1 MPGGLTTADGT
12 PLKIKLRRTQRRR
25 QWVAVGLVAPLFLF
39 MVFVFAVPIVVVLL
53 ESVDNP
59 EVVEGLPRTTKEIQA
74 WDGKALPPEPVYAAL
89 AADLRVANQDR
100 GLIGR
105 LGKRLNFEIG
115 GFRSLIFRSA
125 QRIGDVQTG
134 PYKDAFIQ
142 INPNWGSRDYWAAIK
157 RNASSLTDHYM
168 LASIDRQRNADGDI
182 VRVRAD
188 EAIFIDMFLRTFWIS
203 LLVTLGCLVLGYPVA
218 FLLATVPARIS
229 NLLMFFVL
237 LPFWTALLVR
247 TTAWIVLLQREGLV
261 NAFLRWINLI
271 DEPLQLI
278 FNRVGVLVA
287 MIHVLLP
294 FMILPLYSVMKGID
308 PQHMRAARSLGANPL
323 VAFWRVYVP
332 QTLPGTSAGCVL
344 VFIIAVGYYVTPTL
358 VGGAKDQMVSTFI
371 ALYTN
376 TILNWGQASA
386 LGVILLLIVVI
397 LYSVYHRLV
406 GDELKGLR

>member
-1 MPGGLTTADGT
+1 MQGGLTTADGT
-12 PLKIKLRRTQRRR
+12 PLKIKLKRTQRRR

-39 MVFVFAVPIVVVLL
+39 MVVVFAVPIVVVLM

-59 EVVEGLPRTTKEIQA
+59 EVVEGLPRTTKEIQG
-74 WDGKALPPEPVYAAL
+74 WDGKDLPAEPVFAAL
-89 AADLRVANQDR
+89 AEDLRTANQDR

-115 GFRSLIFRSA
+115 GFRSMIFRSA
-125 QRIGDVQTG
+125 QRIAEVQTG
-134 PYKDAFIQ
+134 PYKEAFLQ
-142 INPNWGSRDYWAAIK
+142 INPNWGNRDYWAAIK
-157 RNASSLTDHYM
+157 RNASPLTDHYM
-168 LASIDRQRNADGDI
+168 LAAIDRQRNADGDI
-182 VRVRAD
+182 VRIRAD

-218 FLLATVPARIS
+218 FLLATVPTRIS

-247 TTAWIVLLQREGLV
+247 TTAWIVLLQREGLI
-261 NAFLRWINLI
+261 NGFLRRLNII
-271 DEPLQLI
+271 DQPIPLI
-278 FNRVGVLVA
+278 FNRTGVLVA

-308 PQHMRAARSLGANPL
+308 PQHMRAAKSLGAHPL
-323 VAFWRVYVP
+323 IAFWRVYFP

-386 LGVILLLIVVI
+386 LGAILLLIVVV
-397 LYSVYHRLV
+397 LYSVYHRLI
-406 GDELKGLR
+406 GGELKTLR